1 MKTLSTLALGVTVAL
16 GAAGAMASAANATT
30 ATTVKKPAAACVAS
44 KSKPC
49 PQKHAGLVTHKK
61 HVAGKVEAKKS

>member
-1 MKTLSTLALGVTVAL
+1 MKTLSTIAVALTFAL

-30 ATTVKKPAAACVAS
+30 ATTVKKPAAACVAT

-49 PQKHAGLVTHKK
+49 PQKHAAVVQTHKK
-61 HVAGKVEAKKS
+61 HAAKVEPKKS